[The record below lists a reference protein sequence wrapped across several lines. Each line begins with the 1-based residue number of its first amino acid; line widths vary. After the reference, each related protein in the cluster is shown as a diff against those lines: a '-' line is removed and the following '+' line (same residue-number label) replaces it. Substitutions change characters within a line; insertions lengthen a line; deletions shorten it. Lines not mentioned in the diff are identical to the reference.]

1 MNDNIVAKL
10 VSEESRSNFL
20 PEHFGSHFAKVENLV
35 FDLAR
40 QFSDDYQGGLWAFYR
55 LSNGAGY
62 LSLDERKYFDL
73 HTPNGFS
80 AKVNGNIFGL
90 IISLYA
96 INWLSNETGE
106 DLLIEQ
112 FYALRDFATQ
122 HIHRAVIFRAID

>member
-1 MNDNIVAKL
+1 MNDNIVEEL
-10 VSEESRSNFL
+10 VSAEGRINFL
-20 PEHFGSHFAKVENLV
+20 PDHFGSHFAKVENLF

-40 QFSDDYQGGLWAFYR
+40 QFSDDYQGGLWIFFK

-62 LSLDERKYFDL
+62 VSLDPRRYFDL

-80 AKVNGNIFGL
+80 AKVNGNTFGI

-112 FYALRDFATQ
+112 FYALRDFAAQ